1 LIASNISNSVV
12 QPSEIDWQYLAKKAF
27 PQCARHLHHFGIELN
42 IEQRI
47 SVLSY
52 VVVSFLCSSH
62 VFPVETKGD
71 ITKLHMKD
79 ESQLF

>member
-1 LIASNISNSVV
+1 L
-12 QPSEIDWQYLAKKAF
+12 
-27 PQCARHLHHFGIELN
+27 RHFGIALN
-42 IEQRI
+42 IEEMI

-71 ITKLHMKD
+71 ITKGHMED
-79 ESQLF
+79 EYHLF